1 MINFIVCEDNLEV
14 RKINEQIINKLMFKN
29 SIDYK
34 IHSFNSYDNDLNELM
49 HKHIGKKVYILDIEL
64 ENKSGID
71 VAHEIRKEDWNSII
85 IVATAHTE
93 LFPQI
98 FKDRLLLFDF
108 VSKFENYQENLLS
121 TLNKVIRIYQSDKMF
136 TFNIRKTTYSFK
148 YDEILYLKYDKT
160 ERKTILKTLTSEY
173 KISKSMKSLSINLP
187 DYFVKINN
195 HCIINKNNL
204 ISYSSK
210 GYLVFKN
217 KEILNEKINNNK
229 EVEEFVLD

>member
-34 IHSFNSYDNDLNELM
+34 IHSFNSYDNDLNELI

-148 YDEILYLKYDKT
+148 YDEILYLKFDKT

-195 HCIINKNNL
+195 HFIINKNNL